1 MHCSGQ
7 VMARNPFHAK
17 AHAAMKAGAKR
28 THPNIFKRVGRV
40 EGWRAGVARGPD
52 PHHVSSPLHVARN
65 VRISRIARPHLLHA
79 KAYGTYPA
87 GATFGP
93 SRRTR

>member
-28 THPNIFKRVGRV
+28 THPNIFKRVEPKVIIPGALDYPH
-40 EGWRAGVARGPD
+40 RAMK
-52 PHHVSSPLHVARN
+52 SSDFTEIDWL
-65 VRISRIARPHLLHA
+65 
-79 KAYGTYPA
+79 YD
-87 GATFGP
+87 
-93 SRRTR
+93 